1 VPTSFTPE
9 YLLQGAAY
17 ALEQCGLLLRDA
29 NSLYSCGSYASAV
42 ALAAFAQEELGRWE
56 ILRKLRK
63 QVLAGGI
70 ITNKHIQDACK
81 DHVDKQRA
89 GALSTVMR
97 ADNDTQLGKL
107 MRTYMNAKPGSKE
120 WKAAREHLEQ
130 ARRQKAKR
138 DPSNRH
144 KQRETALYVDPV
156 SGGWKRPTEEI
167 TQAFA
172 FDDLQDAAN
181 DYSGQYDRYTNPETY
196 KPDDPGFY
204 SALEQ
209 WADRPTLPRPEGP
222 LLPPSALDPSQV
234 PKQLNRWRGL
244 WRVWLIG
251 TVAWAVWTFWESD
264 QGCLIHLVSRPA
276 EMPPWCD
283 YRDFDYYAWLLVSMF
298 GVPAL
303 IAIFLLASRWA
314 IAGFSEP
321 RKPN

>member
-1 VPTSFTPE
+1 MPTSVTPQ
-9 YLLQGAAY
+9 YLLEGAAY

-29 NSLYSCGSYASAV
+29 NLLYRSGSNASAV
-42 ALAAFAQEELGRWE
+42 AVALFAQEALGQWK
-56 ILRKLRK
+56 ILRNLRT
-63 QVLAGGI
+63 QLLGGGSLTI
-70 ITNKHIQDACK
+70 EDIKDDCR
-81 DHVDKQRA
+81 DHVEKQRA
-89 GALSTVMR
+89 GALSTVIR
-97 ADNDTQLGKL
+97 ADTNTVLGRLLQTSTPVAKEQLEKL
-107 MRTYMNAKPGSKE
+107 S
-120 WKAAREHLEQ
+120 
-130 ARRQKAKR
+130 RQKAKR
-138 DPSNRH
+138 IPNERH
-144 KQRETALYVDPV
+144 EQRMSALYVDPV
-156 SGGWKRPTEEI
+156 PGGWKRPTEEI

-172 FDDLQDAAN
+172 FDYLQDAAD
-181 DYSGQYDRYTNPETY
+181 DYSLQYDRYTNPETY

-209 WADRPTLPRPEGP
+209 WADRPTLPRPERP

-234 PKQLNRWRGL
+234 PKQLNWWRGL

-264 QGCLIHLVSRPA
+264 QGCLIHLVSRSA